1 MLIFLHAAFNYLHT
15 MTSLFDSISLG
26 QLTLANRIMVSPMC
40 QYSADHGNATAWH
53 HAHLN
58 SLALSDAGMLCIEAT
73 AVTPEGRIT
82 PGCLGLWNDDNEA
95 ALKQV
100 LDNIRAV
107 SPIPV
112 AIQLAHAGRKASSAV
127 PWEGGGLLEP
137 TQGGWDT
144 LAPSALPHKPDER
157 APSAMTRDD
166 RQRVLQGFVQ
176 AAQRAVRL
184 GIQAIELHAAHG
196 YLLHQF
202 LSPIANQRDD
212 DYGGSLQNRMR
223 FPLEVFEA
231 VKNAMPASMPVGVR
245 VSATDWYD
253 QGPSWDVAQ
262 TIQFAQALK
271 QRGVDWIDV
280 SSGGVTP
287 LQNITVGPGYQV
299 DFAQKI
305 KQATGLPTMAV
316 GLITEPA
323 QAQRI
328 IEQEQADMVALGRAM
343 LYNPRW
349 PWHAAASLQA
359 TVTGPQQYWR
369 ALPPST
375 HRIFGDTTFGQR

>member
-1 MLIFLHAAFNYLHT
+1 